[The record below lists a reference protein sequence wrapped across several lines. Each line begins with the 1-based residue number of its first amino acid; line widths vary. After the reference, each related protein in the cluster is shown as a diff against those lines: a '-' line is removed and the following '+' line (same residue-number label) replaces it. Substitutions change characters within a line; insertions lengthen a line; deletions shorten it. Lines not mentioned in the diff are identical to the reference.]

1 MPGESS
7 GAVDSPTSR
16 ATAFVRMIAGTP
28 STRAK
33 YSTENF
39 GRPAENSASDLA
51 TTGHSWA
58 TLVASIP
65 ECTLQPAGDMQLLS
79 WIENTALSTYIR
91 ESGLAYPTVLTL
103 HSVGMGFLV
112 GLNAMID
119 LRILGFAPKVPMASL
134 TGFFPLMFA
143 GFWLN
148 LTTGLLL
155 LAAAAT
161 HHLSDPVMYFKFA
174 MIIVG
179 MVLLRQL
186 YTGVF
191 RDHSDPE
198 AEAAAAKRR
207 ALAIASLVVWTLAIT
222 AGRMTAYT
230 FYRFWTWK

>member
-1 MPGESS
+1 
-7 GAVDSPTSR
+7 
-16 ATAFVRMIAGTP
+16 
-28 STRAK
+28 
-33 YSTENF
+33 
-39 GRPAENSASDLA
+39 
-51 TTGHSWA
+51 
-58 TLVASIP
+58 
-65 ECTLQPAGDMQLLS
+65 LQPRGDMQFLS

-91 ESGLAYPTVLTL
+91 ESGLAYPTILTL

-148 LTTGLLL
+148 LITGLLL
-155 LAAAAT
+155 LASAAT

-174 MIIVG
+174 MIIIG
-179 MVLLRQL
+179 MVLLRQV

-191 RDHSDPE
+191 RDHSEPQ
-198 AEAAAAKRR
+198 AEAAAARR
-207 ALAIASLVVWTLAIT
+207 KALAIASLVAWTLAIT